1 MEDKSRTQS
10 RQIAEVR
17 EAESRF
23 KLRPHLVTRDLRHIH
38 QPVLTAKIEEVL
50 RSKQYGEAK
59 RK

>member
-23 KLRPHLVTRDLRHIH
+23 KLRPHLITRDPRHIH
-38 QPVLTAKIEEVL
+38 QPVLTAKIEEIM
-50 RSKQYGEAK
+50 RCKRGEDK
-59 RK
+59 R